1 MRRCHP
7 FLLLLLLSTMS
18 AAVMSAVAT
27 NKFFVLGSGSYT
39 RKLILSNAGY
49 TFTVIKADIDERA
62 LGDRKDASRAQE
74 LVLLLAHAKADAV
87 LPKVPPEHRTEILL
101 TADQV
106 VVHEQRILE
115 KPRDRLEAQQFIE
128 GYGRSPCSTVGSIVL
143 TDIATGR
150 RVGGVDTAT
159 IHFDPIPP
167 AVITELL
174 DEGEVLNCAGGLMV
188 EHPKVLPYRRRIDG
202 TEASVMG
209 LSLDLLDTLLLQ
221 LRQDDTA

>member
-1 MRRCHP
+1 
-7 FLLLLLLSTMS
+7 MS
-18 AAVMSAVAT
+18 VVSAAT

-39 RKLILSNAGY
+39 RRLILTNAAY
-49 TFTVIKADIDERA
+49 TFSVIKADIDEKA
-62 LGDRKDASRAQE
+62 LGDRTDASRAKE

-87 LPKVPPEHRTEILL
+87 LPKVPLEHQSEILL

-106 VVHEQRILE
+106 VVHEGRILE
-115 KPRDRLEAQQFIE
+115 KPRNRLEAQQFIE

-150 RVGGVDTAT
+150 RVGGVDSAT
-159 IHFDPIPP
+159 IYFDPIPP
-167 AVITELL
+167 AIVTELL

-188 EHPKVLPYRRRIDG
+188 EHPKVLPYRRRIEG

-209 LSLDLLDTLLLQ
+209 LSLELLDALLEE
-221 LRQDDTA
+221 LRGTQ